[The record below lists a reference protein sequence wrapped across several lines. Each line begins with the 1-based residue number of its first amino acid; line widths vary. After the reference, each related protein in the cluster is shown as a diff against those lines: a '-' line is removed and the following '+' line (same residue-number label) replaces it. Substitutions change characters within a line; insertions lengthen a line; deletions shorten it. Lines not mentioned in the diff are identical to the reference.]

1 MQRPGLCVLSYLIM
15 RQSDGKLTN
24 SDLDSCSVS
33 DVSSFKYENEDHRQF
48 KNVDVVTEEEWLV
61 CWCNTL

>member
-1 MQRPGLCVLSYLIM
+1 M